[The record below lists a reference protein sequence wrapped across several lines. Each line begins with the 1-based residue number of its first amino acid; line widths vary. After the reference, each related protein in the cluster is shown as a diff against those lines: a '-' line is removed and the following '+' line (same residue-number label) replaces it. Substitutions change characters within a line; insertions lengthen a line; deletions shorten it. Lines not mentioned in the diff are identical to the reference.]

1 MKNLIVRLRFYS
13 MFVMSALISSSA
25 FASEGGRSSAV
36 QSVLDLIESLKPIFE
51 VLSILAFVGAGFI
64 IAGWAWGF
72 IAAGE
77 VKFDDVKKK
86 GIGMIIGFILLFA
99 IGAILQ
105 FLLGVAAPDSTTL
118 NAGEVAEAFNF

>member
-1 MKNLIVRLRFYS
+1 MFVRLRFYS

-25 FASEGGRSSAV
+25 FAEGSTGATTAV
-36 QSVLDLIESLKPIFE
+36 LELVKDLKPIFE

-86 GIGMIIGFILLFA
+86 GMGMIIGFILLFA
-99 IGAILQ
+99 IGAILR
-105 FLLGVAAPDSTTL
+105 FLVGVAGGNDLVQDADF
-118 NAGEVAEAFNF
+118 GF

>member
-1 MKNLIVRLRFYS
+1 MNFVKSVLAALRFRF
-13 MFVMSALISSSA
+13 MFAVPVFMTLFSKSANA
-25 FASEGGRSSAV
+25 GRREAIDNLLV
-36 QSVLDLIESLKPIFE
+36 ALKPIFE

-86 GIGMIIGFILLFA
+86 GMGMIIGFILLFA
-99 IGAILQ
+99 IGAILR
-105 FLLGVAAPDSTTL
+105 FLVGVAGGNDLVQDADF
-118 NAGEVAEAFNF
+118 GF

>member
-1 MKNLIVRLRFYS
+1 MQKLKRYFDFCRCWSMVMMSGFVVLFSTPANAGRREAINNLIVELS
-13 MFVMSALISSSA
+13 
-25 FASEGGRSSAV
+25 
-36 QSVLDLIESLKPIFE
+36 PIFE

-105 FLLGVAAPDSTTL
+105 FLVGVAGGNDL
-118 NAGEVAEAFNF
+118 VKDQNFGF

>member
-1 MKNLIVRLRFYS
+1 MKNMFVRLRFYS

-25 FASEGGRSSAV
+25 FAEGSTGATTAV
-36 QSVLDLIESLKPIFE
+36 LELVKDLKPIFE

-86 GIGMIIGFILLFA
+86 GMGMIIGFILLFA
-99 IGAILQ
+99 VGALLQ
-105 FLLGVAAPDSTTL
+105 FLVGVADPEGKLVDASAFDSL
-118 NAGEVAEAFNF
+118 FN